1 MRVIELSE
9 AVGAENRAFA
19 TLLRKIGSEQMRAP
33 VDGKL
38 TTKDI
43 LGHVA
48 AYLEAE
54 RLALASGT
62 GRAREAPIYFDD
74 YQKWHEE
81 EYDRRRGWTPGRI
94 MAEVEENS
102 ARYLSLVKSLHEED
116 LIKQVRF
123 PWNET
128 GTVHALILEGLKH
141 RREHREELAAALGL
155 AG

>member
-19 TLLRKIGSEQMRAP
+19 TLLRKIGSGQMRAP

-54 RLALASGT
+54 RLALAAGT
-62 GRAREAPIYFDD
+62 GRAREEPIYFDD

-81 EYDRRRGWTPGRI
+81 QYERRRSWTPGRI
-94 MAEVEENS
+94 VSDLEEHS
-102 ARYLSLVKSLHEED
+102 ARYLSLVK
-116 LIKQVRF
+116 
-123 PWNET
+123 
-128 GTVHALILEGLKH
+128 
-141 RREHREELAAALGL
+141 
-155 AG
+155 